1 MQELSLNI
9 LDIAEN
15 SVRAKALLV
24 RVDVRVIEAEKLLK
38 IVISDD
44 GKGMDE
50 RTAKGAMDP
59 FYTTR
64 TTRKVG
70 LGLPYLKMNAELT
83 GGTMDIESAPGTGT
97 KVTSSFGIEHIDRAP
112 LGDMGQ
118 TMSILAGANPEMD
131 FVYSLDAPEGSFVFD
146 TREIKAAL
154 EEVPISEPEVMSYI
168 SSFIT
173 ENTKELI
180 TKYGI

>member
-9 LDIAEN
+9 LDITEN
-15 SVRAKALLV
+15 SVRAQARLIQIKVVALPELDEL
-24 RVDVRVIEAEKLLK
+24 RIEIE
-38 IVISDD
+38 DD

-50 RTAKGAMDP
+50 KTARGAMDP

-83 GGTMDIESAPGTGT
+83 EGGMKIYSAQGKGTR
-97 KVTSSFGIEHIDRAP
+97 VSAVFGLRHIDRAP

-118 TMSILAGANPEMD
+118 TVALLAGANPELD
-131 FVYSLDAPEGSFVFD
+131 FVYTLEAVDEKFIFD
-146 TREIKAAL
+146 TREIKSVL
-154 EEVPISEPEVMSYI
+154 DDVSVSEPEVVAYMTSYI
-168 SSFIT
+168 
-173 ENTKELI
+173 NDGTKALI